1 MRRLAVVLLVVLAAH
16 PALGQGFLT
25 PEGPV
30 AAAQREHLIR
40 VTMVTMIAVLPVL
53 IGVPLILWRY
63 RRGGR
68 GAYRPGFDFSAPL
81 EIAMWGVP
89 AAIIVLLGTW
99 LWQSTEALDP
109 YEPLGTDPLQVQV
122 IGLNWKWLFLYPDQG
137 IASIGTLAIPAGRPV
152 RLQLTTDTVMQSF
165 MVPALA
171 GQIYAMPGMVSDLN
185 LMASRVGTLTGANTQ
200 FNGTGFAGQQV
211 DVQVMT
217 PDDWTAWVQGG
228 TTAPSLDAARYAR
241 LGVAGTTAQALQAR
255 YAGLAVAGAY
265 AGSPSPAEWPAIER
279 RLAASDPDILFV
291 AYGHPKQDLWIDARL
306 AQMPAAVAIGVG
318 GAFDF
323 VAGVTPRAPR
333 WMRRLGIEWLHR
345 LVTQPWRWRRMLKL
359 PQFVGMVFLNE
370 PD

>member
-217 PDDWTAWVQGG
+217 PDDWTTWVQGG
-228 TTAPSLDAARYAR
+228 ATAPSLDAARYAR
-241 LGVAGTTAQALQAR
+241 LGVAGTTAQALQVLSLPDSRMHLTAPGLFASVVAR
-255 YAGLAVAGAY
+255 YHDGAPLADRDQPGAP
-265 AGSPSPAEWPAIER
+265 GFQPES
-279 RLAASDPDILFV
+279 
-291 AYGHPKQDLWIDARL
+291 
-306 AQMPAAVAIGVG
+306 
-318 GAFDF
+318 
-323 VAGVTPRAPR
+323 TP
-333 WMRRLGIEWLHR
+333 
-345 LVTQPWRWRRMLKL
+345 
-359 PQFVGMVFLNE
+359 
-370 PD
+370 